1 MSLLPYKGAAIIYVA
16 SEEYKELFHKV
27 QKELSDFEYDY
38 LPDNLVCVW
47 KGYAREAYVGKYVLE
62 QKVWDEF
69 VKQGG
74 VGYIVDLSTDYQLT
88 TLDHPD
94 VELIN
99 RFFNNSKKDTSMALS
114 NIPITRREEQL
125 ILAFRAIER
134 FNAIIGN
141 PQSYG
146 SLLNQL
152 ERVNEELKETYDA
165 MVTTWEDADGTF
177 YEWRTELDKLGLLD
191 GIDDV
196 LVTSLGLIAKAEVL
210 GYDVLG
216 GLSAVAANNDT
227 KYHDTEDEADKTVEM
242 YKNKGEDVYKQYNE
256 VYDVWVVKRKSDN
269 KLLKPY
275 NFVSVTLNEFLP
287 NEEK

>member
-1 MSLLPYKGAAIIYVA
+1 MEKQII
-16 SEEYKELFHKV
+16 
-27 QKELSDFEYDY
+27 
-38 LPDNLVCVW
+38 
-47 KGYAREAYVGKYVLE
+47 
-62 QKVWDEF
+62 
-69 VKQGG
+69 
-74 VGYIVDLSTDYQLT
+74 
-88 TLDHPD
+88 
-94 VELIN
+94 
-99 RFFNNSKKDTSMALS
+99 DTSMALS

-141 PQSYG
+141 KASYV
-146 SLLNQL
+146 SLLHQC
-152 ERVNEELKETYDA
+152 ERVQEELDETFNALSGWVENSEAVSDNDFFVRVLKEDI
-165 MVTTWEDADGTF
+165 
-177 YEWRTELDKLGLLD
+177 DKLGLLD

-227 KYHDTEDEADKTVEM
+227 KYHDTEEEADTTVEM

-256 VYDVWVVKRKSDN
+256 VYDVWVVKQRSNN
-269 KLLKPY
+269 KLLKPHD
-275 NFVSVTLNEFLP
+275 FVSVTLNEFLP

>member
-1 MSLLPYKGAAIIYVA
+1 M
-16 SEEYKELFHKV
+16 
-27 QKELSDFEYDY
+27 
-38 LPDNLVCVW
+38 
-47 KGYAREAYVGKYVLE
+47 
-62 QKVWDEF
+62 
-69 VKQGG
+69 
-74 VGYIVDLSTDYQLT
+74 T
-88 TLDHPD
+88 TTT
-94 VELIN
+94 I
-99 RFFNNSKKDTSMALS
+99 DTSMALS

-141 PQSYG
+141 KASYA
-146 SLLNQL
+146 SLLHQC
-152 ERVNEELKETYDA
+152 ERVQEELFETFDALSEWHFTDGEECSGSDYPLDVQRILKEDI
-165 MVTTWEDADGTF
+165 
-177 YEWRTELDKLGLLD
+177 DKFGLLD

-227 KYHDTEDEADKTVEM
+227 KYHDTEEEADKTVEM

-256 VYDVWVVKRKSDN
+256 VYDVWVVKRKSDL
-269 KLLKPY
+269 KLLKPH

-287 NEEK
+287 DEEK